1 MKKQINPT
9 IKAYLIRSAFY
20 LLLLLGVCAI
30 PFAVA
35 QRQAT
40 KRAVAQS
47 TFQKPDS
54 AANLPEAA
62 PPATGAISAK
72 VAEHFSN
79 RAVAASDDF
88 KCRRSC
94 IRNHSHPST
103 GEQMKRRSP
112 QALLGSLTH
121 S

>member
-1 MKKQINPT
+1 LACPT
-9 IKAYLIRSAFY
+9 RRGVPLQNLVFQQGKSGFQANLSDSGVN
-20 LLLLLGVCAI
+20 LGVCAI
-30 PFAVA
+30 PFALS

-54 AANLPEAA
+54 AANLPEAT

-72 VAEHFSN
+72 ALPNISRT

-88 KCRRSC
+88 K
-94 IRNHSHPST
+94 
-103 GEQMKRRSP
+103 
-112 QALLGSLTH
+112 
-121 S
+121 

>member
-1 MKKQINPT
+1 MKKQINPS

-30 PFAVA
+30 PFALA

-72 VAEHFSN
+72 A
-79 RAVAASDDF
+79 
-88 KCRRSC
+88 
-94 IRNHSHPST
+94 
-103 GEQMKRRSP
+103 
-112 QALLGSLTH
+112 
-121 S
+121 

>member
-1 MKKQINPT
+1 MKKQINPP

-30 PFAVA
+30 PFALA

-54 AANLPEAA
+54 AANLPEAT

-72 VAEHFSN
+72 ALPNISQTGQSQLPTTSN
-79 RAVAASDDF
+79 VGAPAFAITRTPGQES
-88 KCRRSC
+88 K
-94 IRNHSHPST
+94 
-103 GEQMKRRSP
+103 
-112 QALLGSLTH
+112 
-121 S
+121 

>member
-30 PFAVA
+30 PFALA

-72 VAEHFSN
+72 ALPNISQTGQSQLPTTSN
-79 RAVAASDDF
+79 VGAPAFAITRIPAQES
-88 KCRRSC
+88 K
-94 IRNHSHPST
+94 
-103 GEQMKRRSP
+103 
-112 QALLGSLTH
+112 
-121 S
+121 